1 MACRAGV
8 ARWRSHNTGS
18 AAERLAA
25 SARRMLPCHMRPCHR
40 PALEPRPTPDSPR
53 PPPPPPCCLVQ
64 ARAAGAVPCYQ
75 GPPSLPGPSTHVRA
89 APRHGAMTSCSEQRL
104 HPVAC
109 SRPQPGVLAAAAAG
123 GALSPAACGRSQP
136 VVHPHLL
143 AASLATRASCSCSFS
158 RAVLGAPARPS
169 ALHPACLLF
178 LAPPAPA
185 CLLLPLPRLPRS
197 SLLLLQFARPHH
209 SII

>member
-1 MACRAGV
+1 MQGRRCAVEISQHRQRRRAPRRV
-8 ARWRSHNTGS
+8 RPTHATVPH
-18 AAERLAA
+18 AALP
-25 SARRMLPCHMRPCHR
+25 SARPRTSTNPPLP
-40 PALEPRPTPDSPR
+40 A